1 MVAHP
6 SSEDRLKAL
15 LKGNGNTNN
24 NKSSTPQQNYT
35 EVNIGGHISP
45 VANIKVVGVGGAGNN
60 AVNRM
65 IDAGVEGIEFIA
77 INTDA
82 QALFTSKA
90 PTRINIGRATTRGLG
105 AGANPEIGK
114 KSAEESSEEIKNAL
128 AGADMVFVTCGL
140 GGGTGTGAAPV
151 VAEQAKSIGA
161 LVVGVVTKP
170 FAFEGQRR
178 GTVAYEGFN
187 NLRDKVDTLITIP
200 NDKILTIIDK
210 KTPLME
216 AFSVADEI
224 LTQGVQGVSDLITR
238 PGLINVDFADVRSVM
253 ENAGS
258 ALMGIGYGSGENRAI
273 DAARAAIES
282 PLLELSINGA
292 KGLLL
297 NITGGTDLSMFEVDE
312 ASRMITESCDPDANI
327 IFGTSIDEA
336 YTGEIKITVIATGFS
351 EETHAQL
358 ASNSRGFGQS
368 RIFGNSSAAQNTPE
382 PSTTPSLFRNN
393 HNQNTHGSQNP
404 HTRPTASHSPN
415 HFASQQNHTNQQNTN
430 QNSNNTQSD
439 VEIPAFLRNRMK

>member
-1 MVAHP
+1 MTVPNAA
-6 SSEDRLKAL
+6 EDRLKKL
-15 LKGNGNTNN
+15 LRTNV
-24 NKSSTPQQNYT
+24 TPQTAVAQPSHV
-35 EVNIGGHISP
+35 EVNVGYISP
-45 VANIKVVGVGGAGNN
+45 IANIKVVGIGGGGNN

-65 IDAGVEGIEFIA
+65 IDSGIEGIEFIA

-90 PTRINIGRATTRGLG
+90 QTRINIGRATTRGLG

-114 KSAEESSEEIKNAL
+114 KAAEESSEEIKQAL
-128 AGADMVFVTCGL
+128 NGADMVFITCGL

-151 VAEQAKSIGA
+151 VAEIARGLGA

-178 GTVAYEGFN
+178 TSQAFDGFEM
-187 NLRDKVDTLITIP
+187 LKSKVDTLITIP

-210 KTPLME
+210 KTPLLE
-216 AFSVADEI
+216 AFHIADEI
-224 LTQGVQGVSDLITR
+224 LKQGVQGVSELITH

-258 ALMGIGYGSGENRAI
+258 ALMGVGYGSGESRAI

-297 NITGGTDLSMFEVDE
+297 SITGGSDLSMFEVDE
-312 ASRMITESCDPDANI
+312 ASRLIKELCDPDANI
-327 IFGTSIDEA
+327 IFGTSIDER
-336 YTGEIKITVIATGFS
+336 YTGEIKITVIATGFN
-351 EETHAQL
+351 EETNAQI
-358 ASNSRGFGQS
+358 ASMSRGGFGQS
-368 RIFGNSSAAQNTPE
+368 RVFGSAPTPPAQQPTMRPMNQGAFGGQTTTAPE
-382 PSTTPSLFRNN
+382 P
-393 HNQNTHGSQNP
+393 QNDY
-404 HTRPTASHSPN
+404 
-415 HFASQQNHTNQQNTN
+415 
-430 QNSNNTQSD
+430 D
-439 VEIPAFLRNRMK
+439 VPAFLRNKMGKN

>member
-1 MVAHP
+1 MANT
-6 SSEDRLKAL
+6 DRLKEL
-15 LKGNGNTNN
+15 LKNN
-24 NKSSTPQQNYT
+24 LNPPTPPAPPAFRKSAF
-35 EVNIGGHISP
+35 EVEMSNISP

-82 QALFTSKA
+82 QALFNSKA
-90 PTRINIGRATTRGLG
+90 STRINIGRATTRGLG
-105 AGANPEIGK
+105 AGANPDIGK

-151 VAEQAKSIGA
+151 VAELAKSLGA

-170 FAFEGQRR
+170 FSFEGARR
-178 GTVAYEGFN
+178 TAQAYDGFN
-187 NLRDKVDTLITIP
+187 HLKEKVDTLITIP
-200 NDKILTIIDK
+200 NDKILSIIDK
-210 KTPLME
+210 KTPLTE
-216 AFSVADEI
+216 AFSVADDI
-224 LTQGVQGVSDLITR
+224 LTNGVQGVSDLITR

-297 NITGGTDLSMFEVDE
+297 NITGGNDLSMFEVDE
-312 ASRMITESCDPDANI
+312 ASRMITESCDPNANI
-327 IFGTSIDEA
+327 IFGTSIDDA

-351 EETHAQL
+351 EETNAQ
-358 ASNSRGFGQS
+358 ATTNRG
-368 RIFGNSSAAQNTPE
+368 
-382 PSTTPSLFRNN
+382 
-393 HNQNTHGSQNP
+393 
-404 HTRPTASHSPN
+404 
-415 HFASQQNHTNQQNTN
+415 
-430 QNSNNTQSD
+430 
-439 VEIPAFLRNRMK
+439 